1 MPKSKR
7 SPPWKGWGKLA
18 PKRGRV
24 RDKMKKKCGNKCF
37 LGPKTSYPIC
47 TKNTCKVNRK
57 GIYAAYIRAR
67 QTRKGQTKKK
77 TRSKVRIANKA
88 KRLLHIHRK

>member
-7 SPPWKGWGKLA
+7 SPPWKGWRKLA
-18 PKRGRV
+18 PTRGHMRN
-24 RDKMKKKCGNKCF
+24 KMKQKCGNKCF

-47 TKNTCKVNRK
+47 NKNTCKINKK
-57 GIYAAYIRAR
+57 GIYSAYIRAR

-77 TRSKVRIANKA
+77 ARSKIRIANKA
-88 KRLLHIHRK
+88 KRLLNTYN